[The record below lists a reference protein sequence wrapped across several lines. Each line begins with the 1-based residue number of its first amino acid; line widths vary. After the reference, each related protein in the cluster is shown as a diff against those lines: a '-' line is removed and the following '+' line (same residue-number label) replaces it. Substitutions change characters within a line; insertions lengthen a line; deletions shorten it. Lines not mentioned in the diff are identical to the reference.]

1 MNCKNVGSYVISKIK
16 IFICVWIVAIVFVLS
31 ACTGISDRSLQNTQ
45 VATFELTE
53 TKSALPEI
61 TTIPSEIITVSPET
75 TVRPTEITT
84 VLPETTV
91 RPAETTVLPET
102 TVRSAETIVPP
113 ETTARPIEVTTVL
126 PETTVRPAE
135 TTTVLPETTF
145 HPVETTLGPSE
156 ISSENPET
164 TYVSG
169 GIIQLRLTSKAS
181 INNDATLEILGKPN
195 TKYRINVYYKTKP
208 SQAKG
213 LVEKESDENGYVSWT
228 WRVGASVQPGSY
240 RIQVVGGGETFVTYL
255 NVG

>member
-1 MNCKNVGSYVISKIK
+1 MNCKNVGSCVISKIK

-31 ACTGISDRSLQNTQ
+31 ACTGISDRLPQNTQ
-45 VATFELTE
+45 VATSELTE

-61 TTIPSEIITVSPET
+61 TTIPSEIITEAPET

-102 TVRSAETIVPP
+102 T
-113 ETTARPIEVTTVL
+113 ARPIEVTTVI
-126 PETTVRPAE
+126 PETMVRPAE

-156 ISSENPET
+156 ISAENPET

-195 TKYRINVYYKTKP
+195 TKYRISVYYKTKP

-213 LVEKESDENGYVSWT
+213 LVEKESDANGYVSWT

-240 RIQVVGGGETFVTYL
+240 QIQVVGGGETFVTYL

>member
-31 ACTGISDRSLQNTQ
+31 ACTGISDRLPQNTQ
-45 VATFELTE
+45 VATSELTE

-61 TTIPSEIITVSPET
+61 TTIPSEIITVAPET

-84 VLPETTV
+84 VLPETMV

-102 TVRSAETIVPP
+102 T
-113 ETTARPIEVTTVL
+113 ARPIEVTTVI

-156 ISSENPET
+156 ISAENPET

-195 TKYRINVYYKTKP
+195 TKYRISVYYKTKP

-213 LVEKESDENGYVSWT
+213 LVEKESDANGYVSWT

-240 RIQVVGGGETFVTYL
+240 QIQVVGGGETFVNYL

>member
-31 ACTGISDRSLQNTQ
+31 ACTGISDWLPQNTQ
-45 VATFELTE
+45 VATSELTE

-61 TTIPSEIITVSPET
+61 TTIPSEIITVAPET

-102 TVRSAETIVPP
+102 T
-113 ETTARPIEVTTVL
+113 ARPIEVTTVI

-156 ISSENPET
+156 ISAENPET

-195 TKYRINVYYKTKP
+195 TKYRISVYYKTKP

-213 LVEKESDENGYVSWT
+213 LVEKESDANGYVSWT

-240 RIQVVGGGETFVTYL
+240 QIQVVGGGETFVTYL

>member
-31 ACTGISDRSLQNTQ
+31 ACTGISDRLPQNTQ
-45 VATFELTE
+45 VATSELTE

-61 TTIPSEIITVSPET
+61 TTIPSEIITV
-75 TVRPTEITT
+75 
-84 VLPETTV
+84 
-91 RPAETTVLPET
+91 A
-102 TVRSAETIVPP
+102 P
-113 ETTARPIEVTTVL
+113 ETTARPIEVTTVI

-156 ISSENPET
+156 ISAENPET

-195 TKYRINVYYKTKP
+195 TKYRISVYYKTKP
-208 SQAKG
+208 SHAKG
-213 LVEKESDENGYVSWT
+213 LVEKESDANGYVSWT

-240 RIQVVGGGETFVTYL
+240 QIQVVGGGETFVTYL

>member
-31 ACTGISDRSLQNTQ
+31 ACTGISDRLPQNTQ
-45 VATFELTE
+45 VATSELTE

-61 TTIPSEIITVSPET
+61 TTIPSEIITEAPET

-102 TVRSAETIVPP
+102 T
-113 ETTARPIEVTTVL
+113 ARPIEVTTVI

-156 ISSENPET
+156 ISAENPET

-195 TKYRINVYYKTKP
+195 TKYRISVYYKTKP

-213 LVEKESDENGYVSWT
+213 LVEKESDANGYVSWT

-240 RIQVVGGGETFVTYL
+240 QIQVVGGGETFVTYL

>member
-1 MNCKNVGSYVISKIK
+1 MISKIK

-31 ACTGISDRSLQNTQ
+31 ACTGISDRLPQNTQ
-45 VATFELTE
+45 VATSELTE

-61 TTIPSEIITVSPET
+61 TTIPSEIITVAPET

-102 TVRSAETIVPP
+102 T
-113 ETTARPIEVTTVL
+113 ARPIEVTTVI

-156 ISSENPET
+156 ISAENPET

-195 TKYRINVYYKTKP
+195 TKYRISVYYKTKP

-213 LVEKESDENGYVSWT
+213 LVEKESDANGYVSWT

-240 RIQVVGGGETFVTYL
+240 QIQVVGGGETFVTYL

>member
-31 ACTGISDRSLQNTQ
+31 ACTGISDWLPQNTQ
-45 VATFELTE
+45 VATSELTE

-61 TTIPSEIITVSPET
+61 TTIPSEIITEAPET
-75 TVRPTEITT
+75 TVRSTEITT

-102 TVRSAETIVPP
+102 T
-113 ETTARPIEVTTVL
+113 ARPIEVTTVI

-156 ISSENPET
+156 ISAENPET

-195 TKYRINVYYKTKP
+195 TKYRISVYYKTKP
-208 SQAKG
+208 SHAKG
-213 LVEKESDENGYVSWT
+213 LVEKESDANGYVSWT

-240 RIQVVGGGETFVTYL
+240 QIQVVGGGETFVTYL

>member
-31 ACTGISDRSLQNTQ
+31 ACTGISDRLPQNTQ
-45 VATFELTE
+45 VATSELTE

-61 TTIPSEIITVSPET
+61 TTIPSEIITVVPET

-102 TVRSAETIVPP
+102 T
-113 ETTARPIEVTTVL
+113 ARPIEVTTVI

-156 ISSENPET
+156 ISAENPET

-195 TKYRINVYYKTKP
+195 TKYRISVYYKTKP

-213 LVEKESDENGYVSWT
+213 LVEKESDANGYVSWT
-228 WRVGASVQPGSY
+228 WRVGASVHPGSY
-240 RIQVVGGGETFVTYL
+240 QIQVVGGGETFVTYL

>member
-31 ACTGISDRSLQNTQ
+31 ACTGISDRLPQNTQ
-45 VATFELTE
+45 VATSELTE

-61 TTIPSEIITVSPET
+61 TTIPSEIITVVPET

-102 TVRSAETIVPP
+102 T
-113 ETTARPIEVTTVL
+113 ARPIEVTTVI

-156 ISSENPET
+156 ISAENPET

-195 TKYRINVYYKTKP
+195 TKYRISVYYKTKP

-213 LVEKESDENGYVSWT
+213 LAEKESDANGYVSWT

-240 RIQVVGGGETFVTYL
+240 QIQVVGGGETFVTYL

>member
-31 ACTGISDRSLQNTQ
+31 ACTGISDRLPQNTQ
-45 VATFELTE
+45 VATSELTE

-61 TTIPSEIITVSPET
+61 TTIPSEIITVAPET

-102 TVRSAETIVPP
+102 T
-113 ETTARPIEVTTVL
+113 ARPIEVTTVI

-135 TTTVLPETTF
+135 TTSVLPETTF

-156 ISSENPET
+156 ISAENPET

-195 TKYRINVYYKTKP
+195 TKYRISVYYKTKP

-213 LVEKESDENGYVSWT
+213 LVEKESDANGYVSWT

-240 RIQVVGGGETFVTYL
+240 QIQVVGGGETFVTYL

>member
-31 ACTGISDRSLQNTQ
+31 ACTGISDRLPQNTQ
-45 VATFELTE
+45 VATSELTE

-61 TTIPSEIITVSPET
+61 TTIPSEIITEAPET

-102 TVRSAETIVPP
+102 T
-113 ETTARPIEVTTVL
+113 ARPIEVTTVI

-156 ISSENPET
+156 ISAENPET

-195 TKYRINVYYKTKP
+195 TKYRISVYYKTKP

-213 LVEKESDENGYVSWT
+213 LVEKESDANGYVSWT

-240 RIQVVGGGETFVTYL
+240 QIQVVSGGETFVTYL

>member
-1 MNCKNVGSYVISKIK
+1 MISKIK

-31 ACTGISDRSLQNTQ
+31 ACTGISDRLPQNTQ
-45 VATFELTE
+45 VATSELTE

-61 TTIPSEIITVSPET
+61 TTIPSEIITEAPET

-102 TVRSAETIVPP
+102 TVRPAETTVLP
-113 ETTARPIEVTTVL
+113 ETTARPIEVTTVI

-156 ISSENPET
+156 ISAENPET

-195 TKYRINVYYKTKP
+195 TKYRISVYYKTKP

-213 LVEKESDENGYVSWT
+213 LVEKESDANGYVSWT

-240 RIQVVGGGETFVTYL
+240 QIQVVGGGETFVTYL

>member
-31 ACTGISDRSLQNTQ
+31 ACTGISDRLPQNTQ
-45 VATFELTE
+45 VATSELTE

-61 TTIPSEIITVSPET
+61 TTIPSEIITVAPET

-102 TVRSAETIVPP
+102 T
-113 ETTARPIEVTTVL
+113 ARPIEVTTVI
-126 PETTVRPAE
+126 PETTVQPAE

-156 ISSENPET
+156 ISAENPET

-195 TKYRINVYYKTKP
+195 TKYRISVYYKTKP

-213 LVEKESDENGYVSWT
+213 LVEKESDANGYVSWT

-240 RIQVVGGGETFVTYL
+240 QIQVVGGGETFVTYL

>member
-31 ACTGISDRSLQNTQ
+31 ACTGISDRLPQNTQ
-45 VATFELTE
+45 VATSELTE

-61 TTIPSEIITVSPET
+61 TTIPSEIITVAPET

-91 RPAETTVLPET
+91 RPAETIVL
-102 TVRSAETIVPP
+102 P
-113 ETTARPIEVTTVL
+113 ETTARPIEVTTVI

-156 ISSENPET
+156 ISAENPET

-195 TKYRINVYYKTKP
+195 TKYRISVYYKTKP

-213 LVEKESDENGYVSWT
+213 LVEKESDANGYVSWT

-240 RIQVVGGGETFVTYL
+240 QIQVVGGGETFVTYL

>member
-31 ACTGISDRSLQNTQ
+31 ACTGISDRLPQNTQ
-45 VATFELTE
+45 VATSELTE

-61 TTIPSEIITVSPET
+61 TTIPSEIITVVPET

-102 TVRSAETIVPP
+102 T
-113 ETTARPIEVTTVL
+113 ARPIEVTTVI

-156 ISSENPET
+156 ISAENPET

-195 TKYRINVYYKTKP
+195 TKYRISVYYKTKP

-213 LVEKESDENGYVSWT
+213 LVEKESDANGYVSWT

-240 RIQVVGGGETFVTYL
+240 QIQVVGGGETFVTYL

>member
-31 ACTGISDRSLQNTQ
+31 ACTGISDRLPQNTQ
-45 VATFELTE
+45 VATSELTE

-61 TTIPSEIITVSPET
+61 TTIPSEIITVAPET

-102 TVRSAETIVPP
+102 T
-113 ETTARPIEVTTVL
+113 ARPIEVTTVI

-156 ISSENPET
+156 ISAENPET

-195 TKYRINVYYKTKP
+195 TKYRISVYYKTKP

-213 LVEKESDENGYVSWT
+213 LVEKEADANGYVSWT

-240 RIQVVGGGETFVTYL
+240 QIQVVGGGETFVTYL

>member
-31 ACTGISDRSLQNTQ
+31 ACTGISDRLPQNTQ
-45 VATFELTE
+45 VATSELTE

-61 TTIPSEIITVSPET
+61 TTIPSEIITEAPET

-102 TVRSAETIVPP
+102 T
-113 ETTARPIEVTTVL
+113 ARPIEVTTVI

-156 ISSENPET
+156 ISAENPET

-169 GIIQLRLTSKAS
+169 GIIQLRLTLKAS

-195 TKYRINVYYKTKP
+195 TKYRISVYYKTKP

-213 LVEKESDENGYVSWT
+213 LVEKESDANGYVSWT

-240 RIQVVGGGETFVTYL
+240 QIQVVGGGETFVTYL

>member
-31 ACTGISDRSLQNTQ
+31 ACTGISDRLPQNTQ
-45 VATFELTE
+45 VATSELTE

-61 TTIPSEIITVSPET
+61 TTIPSEIITEAPET

-84 VLPETTV
+84 VLLPETTV

-102 TVRSAETIVPP
+102 T
-113 ETTARPIEVTTVL
+113 ARPIEVTTVI

-156 ISSENPET
+156 ISAENPET

-195 TKYRINVYYKTKP
+195 TKYRISVYYKTKP
-208 SQAKG
+208 SQAIG
-213 LVEKESDENGYVSWT
+213 LVEKESDANGYVSWT

-240 RIQVVGGGETFVTYL
+240 QIQVVGGGETFVTYL

>member
-31 ACTGISDRSLQNTQ
+31 ACTGISDRLPQNTQ
-45 VATFELTE
+45 VATSELTE

-61 TTIPSEIITVSPET
+61 TTIPSEIITEAPET

-102 TVRSAETIVPP
+102 T
-113 ETTARPIEVTTVL
+113 ARPIEVTTVI

-156 ISSENPET
+156 ISAENPET

-169 GIIQLRLTSKAS
+169 GIKQLRLTSKAS

-195 TKYRINVYYKTKP
+195 TKYRISVYYKTKP

-213 LVEKESDENGYVSWT
+213 LVEKESDANGYVSWT

-240 RIQVVGGGETFVTYL
+240 QIQVVGGGETFVTYL

>member
-31 ACTGISDRSLQNTQ
+31 ACTGISDRLPQNTQ
-45 VATFELTE
+45 VATSELTE

-61 TTIPSEIITVSPET
+61 TTIPSEIITVAPET

-102 TVRSAETIVPP
+102 T
-113 ETTARPIEVTTVL
+113 ARPIEVTTVI
-126 PETTVRPAE
+126 PETTVRSAE

-156 ISSENPET
+156 ISAENPET

-195 TKYRINVYYKTKP
+195 TKYRISVYYKTKP

-213 LVEKESDENGYVSWT
+213 LVEKESDANGYVSWT

-240 RIQVVGGGETFVTYL
+240 QIQVVGGGETFVTYL

>member
-31 ACTGISDRSLQNTQ
+31 ACTGISDRLPQNTQ
-45 VATFELTE
+45 VATSELTE

-61 TTIPSEIITVSPET
+61 TTIPSEIITEAPET

-102 TVRSAETIVPP
+102 T
-113 ETTARPIEVTTVL
+113 ARPIEVTTVI
-126 PETTVRPAE
+126 PETMVRPAE

-156 ISSENPET
+156 ISAENPET

-195 TKYRINVYYKTKP
+195 TKYRISVYYKTKP

-213 LVEKESDENGYVSWT
+213 LVEKESDANGYVSWT

-240 RIQVVGGGETFVTYL
+240 QIQVVGGGETFVTYL

>member
-31 ACTGISDRSLQNTQ
+31 ACTGISDRLPQNTQ
-45 VATFELTE
+45 VATSELTE

-61 TTIPSEIITVSPET
+61 TTIPSEIITVAPET

-102 TVRSAETIVPP
+102 T
-113 ETTARPIEVTTVL
+113 ARPIEVTTVI

-156 ISSENPET
+156 ISAENPET

-181 INNDATLEILGKPN
+181 INNDDTLEILGKPN
-195 TKYRINVYYKTKP
+195 TKYRISVYYKTKP

-213 LVEKESDENGYVSWT
+213 LVEKESDANGYVSWT

-240 RIQVVGGGETFVTYL
+240 QIQVVGGGETFVTYL

>member
-31 ACTGISDRSLQNTQ
+31 ACTGISDRLPQNTQ
-45 VATFELTE
+45 VATSELTE

-61 TTIPSEIITVSPET
+61 TTLPSEIITVAPET

-102 TVRSAETIVPP
+102 T
-113 ETTARPIEVTTVL
+113 ARPIEVTTVI

-156 ISSENPET
+156 ISAENPET

-195 TKYRINVYYKTKP
+195 TKYRISVYYKTKP

-213 LVEKESDENGYVSWT
+213 LVEKESDANGYVSWT

-240 RIQVVGGGETFVTYL
+240 QIQVVGGGETFVTYL

>member
-31 ACTGISDRSLQNTQ
+31 ACTGISDRLPQNTQ
-45 VATFELTE
+45 VATSELTE

-61 TTIPSEIITVSPET
+61 TTIPSEIITEAPET

-91 RPAETTVLPET
+91 RPAETT
-102 TVRSAETIVPP
+102 TVI
-113 ETTARPIEVTTVL
+113 

-156 ISSENPET
+156 ISAENPET

-195 TKYRINVYYKTKP
+195 TKYRISVYYKTKP

-213 LVEKESDENGYVSWT
+213 LVEKESDANGYVSWT

-240 RIQVVGGGETFVTYL
+240 QIQVVGGGETFVTYL

>member
-31 ACTGISDRSLQNTQ
+31 ACTGISDRLPQNTQ
-45 VATFELTE
+45 VATSELTE

-61 TTIPSEIITVSPET
+61 TTIPSEIITVAPET

-102 TVRSAETIVPP
+102 T
-113 ETTARPIEVTTVL
+113 ARPIEVTTVI

-156 ISSENPET
+156 ISAENPET

-195 TKYRINVYYKTKP
+195 TKYRISVYYKTKP

-213 LVEKESDENGYVSWT
+213 LVEKESDANGYVSWT

-240 RIQVVGGGETFVTYL
+240 QIQVVGGGETFVTYL

>member
-1 MNCKNVGSYVISKIK
+1 MISKIK

-31 ACTGISDRSLQNTQ
+31 ACTGISDRLPQNTQ
-45 VATFELTE
+45 VATSELTE

-61 TTIPSEIITVSPET
+61 TTIPSEIITEAAET

-102 TVRSAETIVPP
+102 T
-113 ETTARPIEVTTVL
+113 ARPIEVTTVI
-126 PETTVRPAE
+126 PETMVRPVE

-145 HPVETTLGPSE
+145 HPVETTFGPSE
-156 ISSENPET
+156 ISAENPET

-181 INNDATLEILGKPN
+181 INNDATLEILAKPN
-195 TKYRINVYYKTKP
+195 TKYRISVYYKTKP

-213 LVEKESDENGYVSWT
+213 LVEKESDANGYVSWT

-240 RIQVVGGGETFVTYL
+240 QIQVVGGGETFVTYL

>member
-31 ACTGISDRSLQNTQ
+31 ACTGISDRLPPNTQ
-45 VATFELTE
+45 VATSELTE

-61 TTIPSEIITVSPET
+61 TTIPSEIITVAPET

-102 TVRSAETIVPP
+102 T
-113 ETTARPIEVTTVL
+113 ARPIEVTTVI

-156 ISSENPET
+156 ISAENPET

-195 TKYRINVYYKTKP
+195 TKYRISVYYKTKP

-213 LVEKESDENGYVSWT
+213 LVEKESDANGYVSWT

-240 RIQVVGGGETFVTYL
+240 QIQVVGGGETFVTYL

>member
-1 MNCKNVGSYVISKIK
+1 MISKIK

-31 ACTGISDRSLQNTQ
+31 ACTGISDRLPQNTQ
-45 VATFELTE
+45 VATSELTE

-61 TTIPSEIITVSPET
+61 TTIPSEIITEAPET

-102 TVRSAETIVPP
+102 T
-113 ETTARPIEVTTVL
+113 ARPIEVTTVI
-126 PETTVRPAE
+126 PETMVRPAE

-156 ISSENPET
+156 ISAENPET

-195 TKYRINVYYKTKP
+195 TKYRISVYYKTKP

-213 LVEKESDENGYVSWT
+213 LVEKESDANGYVSWT

-240 RIQVVGGGETFVTYL
+240 QIQVVGGGETFVTYL

>member
-31 ACTGISDRSLQNTQ
+31 ACTGISDRLPQNTQ
-45 VATFELTE
+45 VATSELTE

-61 TTIPSEIITVSPET
+61 TTIPSEIITVAPET

-84 VLPETTV
+84 VLPETMV

-102 TVRSAETIVPP
+102 T
-113 ETTARPIEVTTVL
+113 ARPIEVTTVI

-156 ISSENPET
+156 ISAENPET

-195 TKYRINVYYKTKP
+195 TKYRISVYYKTKP

-213 LVEKESDENGYVSWT
+213 LVEKESDANGYVSWT

-240 RIQVVGGGETFVTYL
+240 QIQVVGGGETFVTYL

>member
-31 ACTGISDRSLQNTQ
+31 ACTGISDRLPQNTQ
-45 VATFELTE
+45 VATSELTE

-61 TTIPSEIITVSPET
+61 TTIPSEIITVAPET
-75 TVRPTEITT
+75 TVRPTEI
-84 VLPETTV
+84 
-91 RPAETTVLPET
+91 
-102 TVRSAETIVPP
+102 
-113 ETTARPIEVTTVL
+113 TTVL

-156 ISSENPET
+156 ISAENPET

-195 TKYRINVYYKTKP
+195 TKYRISVYYKTKP

-213 LVEKESDENGYVSWT
+213 LVEKESDANGYVSWT

-240 RIQVVGGGETFVTYL
+240 QIQVVGGGETFVTYL

>member
-31 ACTGISDRSLQNTQ
+31 ACTGISDRLPQNTQ
-45 VATFELTE
+45 VATSELTD

-61 TTIPSEIITVSPET
+61 TTIPSEIITVAPET

-102 TVRSAETIVPP
+102 T
-113 ETTARPIEVTTVL
+113 ARPIEVTTVI

-156 ISSENPET
+156 ISAENPET

-195 TKYRINVYYKTKP
+195 TKYRISVYYKTKP

-213 LVEKESDENGYVSWT
+213 LVEKESDANGYVSWT

-240 RIQVVGGGETFVTYL
+240 QIQVVGGGETFVTYL

>member
-31 ACTGISDRSLQNTQ
+31 ACTGISDRLPQNTQ
-45 VATFELTE
+45 VATSELTE

-61 TTIPSEIITVSPET
+61 TTIPSEIITVAPET

-91 RPAETTVLPET
+91 RPAETIVL
-102 TVRSAETIVPP
+102 P
-113 ETTARPIEVTTVL
+113 ETTARPIEVTTVM

-156 ISSENPET
+156 ISAENPET

-195 TKYRINVYYKTKP
+195 TKYRISVYYKTKP

-213 LVEKESDENGYVSWT
+213 LVEKESDANGYVSWT

-240 RIQVVGGGETFVTYL
+240 QIQVVGGGETFVTYL

>member
-31 ACTGISDRSLQNTQ
+31 ACTGISDRLPQNTQ
-45 VATFELTE
+45 VATSELTE

-61 TTIPSEIITVSPET
+61 TTIPSEIITVAPET

-84 VLPETTV
+84 VLPETT
-91 RPAETTVLPET
+91 
-102 TVRSAETIVPP
+102 
-113 ETTARPIEVTTVL
+113 ARPIEVTTVI

-156 ISSENPET
+156 ISAENPET

-195 TKYRINVYYKTKP
+195 TKYRISVYYKTKP
-208 SQAKG
+208 SHAKG
-213 LVEKESDENGYVSWT
+213 LVEKESDANGYVSWT

-240 RIQVVGGGETFVTYL
+240 QIQVVGGGETFVTYL

>member
-31 ACTGISDRSLQNTQ
+31 ACTGISDRLPQNTQ
-45 VATFELTE
+45 VATSELTE

-61 TTIPSEIITVSPET
+61 TTIPSEIITVAPET

-84 VLPETTV
+84 VLPETM
-91 RPAETTVLPET
+91 
-102 TVRSAETIVPP
+102 
-113 ETTARPIEVTTVL
+113 
-126 PETTVRPAE
+126 VRPAE

-156 ISSENPET
+156 ISAENPET

-195 TKYRINVYYKTKP
+195 TKYRISVYYKTKP

-213 LVEKESDENGYVSWT
+213 LVEKESDANGYVSWT

-240 RIQVVGGGETFVTYL
+240 QIQVVGGGETFVTYL